1 MKRVFS
7 ILSLVLVCSLSAKA
21 QDFPKAEVFGGYSYL
36 RADRVN
42 FNGWNASVAGNLN
55 SWFGLVADF
64 SGHYDSASTRSEFT
78 FPGFP
83 GIPPFPGSST
93 IVKSEASFHTF
104 LAGPRFSYRKNER
117 ITPFAHVLL
126 GASRRHIDSEV
137 DFGVLGRTFFSLN
150 NTAFTAALGGGLDVA
165 ISKNIALRVVQA
177 DYMLTRNTLA
187 RSFGDTRSNGRVS
200 IGLVFRFGNK

>member
-1 MKRVFS
+1 MKKLFS
-7 ILSLVLVCSLSAKA
+7 IVSLVLVCLFSAKA

-36 RADRVN
+36 RADGAN
-42 FNGWNASVAGNLN
+42 LNGWNASVSGNLN

-93 IVKSEASFHTF
+93 IVRSETSAHTF
-104 LAGPRFSYRKNER
+104 LAGPRFSYRKIEQ

-126 GASRRHIDSEV
+126 GASRRHVESEV
-137 DFGVLGRTFFSLN
+137 DFGVLGRTFFSSN
-150 NTAFTAALGGGLDVA
+150 STAFAAALGGGLDVA
-165 ISKNIALRVVQA
+165 LSKNIALRVVQA
-177 DYMLTRNTLA
+177 DYLPT
-187 RSFGDTRSNGRVS
+187 RSFGSFRSNGRVS
-200 IGLVFRFGNK
+200 MGLVFRFGNK